1 MARPESNETFMRER
15 NPHNMS
21 KEDRLIR
28 DDETS
33 GLVDGEGAQTSNKQG
48 LKSSARKPSNTGPDA
63 HEEHKAPVAGAFVK
77 EEDREHNKRDSYLG
91 DQAPAD
97 TASKK

>member
-1 MARPESNETFMRER
+1 
-15 NPHNMS
+15 MS

-28 DDETS
+28 DDDTS
-33 GLVDGEGAQTSNKQG
+33 GLVDGAGAQTSNKTG

-63 HEEHKAPVAGAFVK
+63 HEEHKAPVAGAFGNP
-77 EEDREHNKRDSYLG
+77 ENREYQQQDTYLG

-97 TASKK
+97 KASDK